1 MHSLL
6 VAIAISFS
14 DALLKNAVDLYME
27 HTWGLFSKLCFVEYA
42 GPASKTSS
50 FEKCEEQSRIFGVVH
65 SVILTL
71 LTDLRPQVN
80 RASVKLL
87 KFWFTESIK
96 LRNSTEHG
104 NYTFSLIISGFL
116 KQWVEYCTCTSELQ
130 VGRVGNVTVRM
141 AAVRVLQEFFSVVP
155 FEYLLMDIYPH

>member
-1 MHSLL
+1 MAGAEFVDSCIELEPGQLLQHKSQLMHSLL

-96 LRNSTEHG
+96 LLSH
-104 NYTFSLIISGFL
+104 Y
-116 KQWVEYCTCTSELQ
+116 
-130 VGRVGNVTVRM
+130 
-141 AAVRVLQEFFSVVP
+141 
-155 FEYLLMDIYPH
+155 